1 MDFRGDGRGQSIQ
14 VGAIILFGV
23 LIITFAT
30 YQAFVVPNQNQQVEF
45 NHNQR
50 VQGDMVEVRN
60 SILTTKTTGE
70 DGYAAVELGTEFTPR
85 LIALNPPSPS
95 GSLYTTERR
104 PIVVEDRGTGDTIT
118 TDVCPG
124 GDVQTRFIEYSPN
137 YAEFRNPGTFR
148 YENSLL
154 YKDFGNNDTVR
165 LSSQQFVQGDTV
177 QIVPL
182 RGSFNRGGSGTI
194 AVEPKAGLVD
204 TSQRE
209 DVNVTVPTQLSESRW
224 EDALSGQVA
233 PENVT
238 VTEGPGGRNLT
249 VALSGNFQVDC
260 GPVGFGESP
269 PSGERGG
276 GGGDGDSTG
285 INPAAPGDVKLED
298 ETLVDKTNSEVALT
312 FNNTGDSNNITE
324 ARISFYSSK
333 NQEPTRAN
341 LSEGVGA
348 SEPSTT
354 LEIRDALEPLS
365 QDIELTGRSTTDVTL
380 DFSNPDKAD
389 PNLSNEDWFVF
400 EIKLETGER
409 ATYFVPVPQN

>member
-1 MDFRGDGRGQSIQ
+1 MDLRGDRRGQSIQ
-14 VGAIILFGV
+14 IGAIILFGV

-95 GSLYTTERR
+95 GSLYTTDLR
-104 PIVVEDRGTGDTIT
+104 PIVVTDRGTGNDIT

-124 GDVQTRFIEYSPN
+124 DDIQTRFIEYSPN

-154 YKDFGNNDTVR
+154 YKDFGTNDTVR

-177 QIVPL
+177 QIIPI
-182 RGSFNRGGSGTI
+182 RRSFNRGGSGTI

-209 DVNVTVPTQLSESRW
+209 DINVTIPTQLLESQW
-224 EDALSGQVA
+224 ETVLSGEVA
-233 PENVT
+233 PENIT

-249 VALSGNFQVDC
+249 VVLSGNFQVDC
-260 GPVGFGESP
+260 GAVGLGESP
-269 PSGERGG
+269 PSGERSGDG

-285 INPAAPGDVKLED
+285 INPAAPGDIRLQD
-298 ETLVDKTNSEVALT
+298 ESDEGNSEVALT

-324 ARISFYSSK
+324 ARISFYNAK

-341 LSEGVGA
+341 LSEGQGA

-354 LEIRDALEPLS
+354 LQIRDALEPLN

-380 DFSNPDKAD
+380 DFSNPDK
-389 PNLSNEDWFVF
+389 PNLNLNGEDWFVF

-409 ATYFVPVPQN
+409 ATYFVPIPQN